1 FDAPSRCGFFP
12 APTPPIRWICHDAEG
27 RCANFRAES
36 ARQRMN
42 RRGTIYFLKSL
53 VAPLGFALEG
63 LTVCEKGLRENR
75 KEMSPPRESRT
86 TSRRAACNASKTST
100 GFCSPGNDRQ

>member
-1 FDAPSRCGFFP
+1 FFR
-12 APTPPIRWICHDAEG
+12 APTPPIRWICRDAEL

-36 ARQRMN
+36 TRQRMN
-42 RRGTIYFLKSL
+42 RRGTIHFLKAL
-53 VAPLGFALEG
+53 WPTGFALEG

-86 TSRRAACNASKTST
+86 TSRRAACSASKTST
-100 GFCSPGNDRQ
+100 GFYSPGNDRQ